1 MRFLVLPL
9 LFLPSLAVADDFV
22 LSAPVGAVTVHPFGA
37 TLERRAVVD
46 VPAGA
51 HRLIVQDLPAGV
63 DLRSLRLM
71 VEGAVKGE
79 VVMRDRFVP
88 PRDVATPEVDAAEA
102 EVARAREA
110 IAVVQD
116 DRARV
121 LAARDAAAARL
132 DFLKQLGEGEGVS
145 SQPVADL
152 RGLVAMI
159 GEEAAAARRAQVD
172 AEAEA
177 RGFAQQLD
185 DLKEDLVRAEAALA
199 ALRPEV
205 DARAYVAV
213 SITAEQAGP
222 VALVMRSFDYNVN
235 WQPVYDLHL
244 DRAAGKLRI
253 ERGAYLRQETGENWK
268 GVSVVLSTAM
278 PAEGVMPNEVYSQ
291 RMRIGDPVPVPKAM
305 MRAEADGVG
314 NFAEPVIE
322 APVMLE
328 DRAAMSF
335 DGLVAEYRYDAP
347 LDLTSG
353 ADVIRIALG
362 EVTLDAEIRARAVPL
377 YEEKAYIEAR
387 VKNTAGEPILNG
399 ASFRYRDGVYVG
411 SSGLSSIPVGAEEEL
426 FFGPIDGLTVKRTV
440 LDRQEG
446 DRGVISKSNA
456 REESVRIDLENLTGE
471 AWDLRVIDR
480 VPYSE
485 QEDLQITYQAR
496 PAASEKDLDGQRG
509 VLAWDMKIGA
519 GEKQQIGLDT
529 VIKWPEGKVL
539 Q

>member
-88 PRDVATPEVDAAEA
+88 PRDVASPAVDAAEA
-102 EVARAREA
+102 EVARIKEA
-110 IAVVQD
+110 VAGIEDA
-116 DRARV
+116 RARV
-121 LAARDAAAARL
+121 LAARDAATARL
-132 DFLKQLGEGEGVS
+132 EFLRQLGEGEGVAA
-145 SQPVADL
+145 QPVADL
-152 RGLVAMI
+152 RDLIGMI
-159 GEEAAAARRAQVD
+159 GEQAAAARRAQVD

-177 RGFAQQLD
+177 RGFAVQLD
-185 DLKEDLVRAEAALA
+185 DLAEELARAEAALA

-205 DARAYVAV
+205 EARAYVAV
-213 SITAEQAGP
+213 SVVAEQAGE
-222 VALVMRSFDYNVN
+222 VALVLRNFADAVQ

-244 DRAAGKLRI
+244 DRKAGKLRI
-253 ERGAYLRQETGENWK
+253 ARGAYVAQDTGENWK
-268 GVSVVLSTAM
+268 GVAVTLSTSM
-278 PAEGVMPNEVYSQ
+278 PAEGVTPRSVYAQ
-291 RMRIGDPVPVPKAM
+291 RMRIVDPVAPAPRSVMRSQADMGM
-305 MRAEADGVG
+305 MA
-314 NFAEPVIE
+314 
-322 APVMLE
+322 APVME
-328 DRAAMSF
+328 ERVMAEKAASVSF
-335 DGLVAEYRYDAP
+335 DGLVAEYRYDSP
-347 LDLTSG
+347 LDLVSG
-353 ADVIRIALG
+353 ADVVRIALG
-362 EVTLDAEIRARAVPL
+362 EVSLDADIRARAVPL
-377 YEEKAYIEAR
+377 YEDRAFIEAEVR
-387 VKNTAGEPILNG
+387 NTTGEPILAG
-399 ASFRYRDGVYVG
+399 MSYRYRDGVFVG
-411 SSGLSSIPVGAEEEL
+411 GGDFPSIPAGGEEAL
-426 FFGPIDGLTVKRTV
+426 FFGPIDGLVVKRTV
-440 LDRQEG
+440 LERQEG

-456 REESVRIDLENLTGE
+456 REESLRIDLENLTGE
-471 AWDLRVIDR
+471 AWNLRVIDR